1 MLKELVVLSLFVFLL
16 STVESNKQIKKVL
29 SIVKDIKNEMV
40 TVDEI
45 VDALAPI
52 IEESC
57 SCCNEKPQSQGIIP
71 PENFEVLKPITFDSN
86 GEEHEQAVYY
96 NDENKEA
103 ILYSPAHSG
112 YPAITTVLTS
122 KNGTKKAKSLTCDD
136 DSCHLNDVLDE
147 LYLDPEIIA
156 HVYKLYENSTTKS
169 NKVRVVEADGA
180 KINYVVRSN
189 HQAISESEQQELP
202 ESMKAVSSG
211 KMIFVSD
218 VTIENERPDDEFT
231 FDNNNTEVQKAW
243 CGFKYGCGS
252 TNQHG
257 CSWSFDFVQKP
268 PTLPDGTFQ
277 VHNVAFDRYCI
288 ICCGNPDSFPDNN
301 DFVLC
306 DRLDESKYAYLARR
320 QAFSTAVALTFAQVH
335 GPAHTKCAD
344 LYPVFKPG
352 CKTYGNGQNNQG
364 LGACVLDQNSS
375 CP

>member
-16 STVESNKQIKKVL
+16 STVESNKPIKKVL

-57 SCCNEKPQSQGIIP
+57 SCCDEKPQSQ
-71 PENFEVLKPITFDSN
+71 
-86 GEEHEQAVYY
+86 
-96 NDENKEA
+96 
-103 ILYSPAHSG
+103 
-112 YPAITTVLTS
+112 
-122 KNGTKKAKSLTCDD
+122 
-136 DSCHLNDVLDE
+136 
-147 LYLDPEIIA
+147 EIIA

-169 NKVRVVEADGA
+169 NKVRVVDADGA

-231 FDNNNTEVQKAW
+231 FDNNNTQVQKAW

-252 TNQHG
+252 TNEHG

-277 VHNVAFDRYCI
+277 VHNIAFDRYCI
-288 ICCGNPDSFPDNN
+288 ICCGNPDSFPDSN

-320 QAFSTAVALTFAQVH
+320 QAFSTAVALTFAETQ
-335 GPAHTKCAD
+335 GPANRKCAD